1 VRRRPQELTKHK
13 IHSSSSS
20 PPAGLRARWASRPP
34 PRVAASGVGSE
45 PGGQQCEPLRDGAC
59 RRGQRTRRATMR
71 TVARRSLQA
80 WAANPAG
87 NNANRCELDDT
98 IYLFKNKIGK
108 IKAQHT
114 AFGIVARRRGSRA
127 NGILG
132 ATSLRA
138 PRLETCGR
146 RSRCF
151 SGSRTRDG
159 CWACGSLGRDCALW
173 CVPIAEVDAVHSG
186 WFRALC
192 MPSLGVR

>member
-1 VRRRPQELTKHK
+1 MRTVARRSLQAWAAN
-13 IHSSSSS
+13 
-20 PPAGLRARWASRPP
+20 PAGNNANRCETELA
-34 PRVAASGVGSE
+34 GVGSE

-59 RRGQRTRRATMR
+59 RRGQT
-71 TVARRSLQA
+71 
-80 WAANPAG
+80 NPAG

>member
-1 VRRRPQELTKHK
+1 
-13 IHSSSSS
+13 
-20 PPAGLRARWASRPP
+20 
-34 PRVAASGVGSE
+34 
-45 PGGQQCEPLRDGAC
+45 
-59 RRGQRTRRATMR
+59 MR
-71 TVARRSLQA
+71 TVARQSLQA

-87 NNANRCELDDT
+87 QQCELCELDDT

-114 AFGIVARRRGSRA
+114 AFGIVAAHSRQEGGSRV
-127 NGILG
+127 NGILS